1 MKPKENPLVTVVT
14 VCFNLITHA
23 RVGHFEQCLLSVN
36 LQDYPHVEHLVID
49 GGSQDGTLELLQKYA
64 DRGWIRYVSEP
75 DSGIYDAMNKGIR
88 LAKGKYVAFLNS
100 DDYWHH
106 RRAVSAS
113 VAALEQGNAAFSYA
127 PRTIVQE
134 NGTFMCAESPA
145 LGAFLQLMPFCHQ
158 TMFTRRELLLAYGG
172 FDAAQ
177 YRSAADYDLVFR
189 LLLGGESGVFVP
201 LNFTSFRLGGYSVAC
216 EEISHREC
224 HQIRRRHLGVRV
236 ACRLRR
242 GVLDEAALLHLLDR
256 VHPRVAMELLRAY
269 TESEP
274 GAYRLMHGPV
284 RRCRSEVKPCL
295 GTGISRQRFSLKLL
309 HFIPLLVCRLRP
321 NRQDWYLLGFLP
333 LLRLRRRGSRTS
345 IRLFFLLPVAE
356 YEHSL
361 MPSRLISG

>member
-1 MKPKENPLVTVVT
+1 MKPKENPLVTVIT
-14 VCFNLITHA
+14 VCFNLVSNGRSA
-23 RVGHFEQCLLSVN
+23 HFEQCLLSVN
-36 LQDYPHVEHLVID
+36 LQDYPHMEHLVID

-64 DRGWIRYVSEP
+64 ARGWIRYVSEP

-88 LAKGKYVAFLNS
+88 LARGKYVVFLNS

-134 NGTFMCAESPA
+134 DGAFMCAESPA

-216 EEISHREC
+216 EEVSLREC
-224 HQIRRRHLGVRV
+224 NQIRRRLLGERV

-242 GVLDEAALLHLLDR
+242 GVLDEATLLLLLDK
-256 VHPRVAMELLRAY
+256 VHPRVAMELQRAY
-269 TESEP
+269 TETEP
-274 GAYRLMHGPV
+274 GSYRLMHGLV
-284 RRCRSEVKPCL
+284 RRCRSEVNRCL
-295 GTGISRQRFSLKLL
+295 GTGIPRQRFSLNLL
-309 HFIPLLVCRLRP
+309 RYIPLLVCRYRP

-333 LLRLRRRGSRTS
+333 LLRLRRRASRTS
-345 IRLFFLLPVAE
+345 VRLFFLIPVVE
-356 YEHSL
+356 YKRSL
-361 MPSRLISG
+361 MPSK